1 MIEIESYRN
10 IHAAKQLQISL
21 NLQLTHTYNLTY
33 YLKWLDSLSDSLPHT
48 NKKKITSE
56 HANNNNESAFVNF
69 FTHTLQRFLILG
81 KIPTFELP
89 EVVSAVHKDDV
100 SEFIELTL
108 ALDFVRF
115 VPLEAYKICI
125 DNALKLTRWM
135 AQNPVT
141 QANKSYLFNLVDKEV
156 IQPLIS
162 LVMSSKTTIPILSV
176 AHTLQIPFSHLGLG
190 VYQLGWGSRAKKL
203 ERSLCDGDSAIGVK
217 LSQNKSYTAN
227 LIAMAGLPAPEHK
240 AVSTYKEAENAAK
253 HFGYPVVV
261 KPIDL
266 DRGEGITVDIISD
279 DGLKRAFN
287 SALVLTKLKQVL
299 VERQVAGVCHRLFI
313 SHGKLLYAVKRLPM
327 SVQGDGEHTVNEL
340 IDAQLHLQNQRPPW
354 ARSEIQAIDELAI
367 AVMERVGILPESIPQ
382 LGVWVPLRRIEST
395 QSGGID
401 EDVTLLVHPENIR
414 IATEA
419 TRLMGLE
426 IAGVDIISE
435 DVTKPWFDNGAVI
448 NEVNSA
454 PSLGEGQISRSYLPQ
469 FFAEII
475 EGNGRI
481 PIEEADTQ
489 EQAKILQNKYQQ
501 QGLRCFITS
510 PTQTFDFSGD
520 IIPML
525 FDTIRK
531 RLRALINRPDVD
543 AIIVFY

>member
-1 MIEIESYRN
+1 MIELESYRN
-10 IHAAKQLQISL
+10 IHAAKQLQITL
-21 NLQLTHTYNLTY
+21 NLQLSQTFNVNNYS
-33 YLKWLDSLSDSLPHT
+33 KWLEAYSDSILSPSKPQVI
-48 NKKKITSE
+48 NE
-56 HANNNNESAFVNF
+56 HKLNNNEIAFIGF
-69 FTHTLQRFLILG
+69 FTHTLQRFLLLG
-81 KIPTFELP
+81 QIPTFELP
-89 EVVSAVHKDDV
+89 EVVSAVHKGDE
-100 SEFIELTL
+100 SEFIELIL

-115 VPLEAYKICI
+115 VPLDAYKICI

-135 AQNPVT
+135 AQNSVT
-141 QANKSYLFNLVDKEV
+141 QTNKTYLFNLVKKDV
-156 IQPLIS
+156 IQPLTS
-162 LVMSSKTTIPILSV
+162 LVMSSKTTIPVLSV

-190 VYQLGWGSRAKKL
+190 VYQLGWGSRAKRL
-203 ERSLCDGDSAIGVK
+203 ERSLCDKDSAIGVK

-227 LIAMAGLPAPEHK
+227 LIAMAGLPAPEHI
-240 AVSTYKEAENAAK
+240 AVSTYKEAKNATQRL
-253 HFGYPVVV
+253 GYPVVV

-266 DRGEGITVDIISD
+266 DRGEGITVDIVSD
-279 DGLKRAFN
+279 NGLKQAFTT
-287 SALVLTKLKQVL
+287 ALALTRLKQVL
-299 VERQVAGVCHRLFI
+299 VEKQVAGVCHRLFI
-313 SHGKLLYAVKRLPM
+313 SHGKLLYAVKRLPI
-327 SVQGDGEHTVNEL
+327 SVQGDGEHTVSEL
-340 IDAQLHLQNQRPPW
+340 IAAQLTLQNQQPPW
-354 ARSEIQAIDELAI
+354 ARNEIQAIDELAI
-367 AVMERVGILPESIPQ
+367 AAMKRVGIFPESIPQ
-382 LGVWVPLRRIEST
+382 SGVWVPLRRIEST

-414 IATEA
+414 IAIEA
-419 TRLMGLE
+419 ARIMGLE

-435 DVTKPWFDNGAVI
+435 DITQPWFDNGAVI

-475 EGNGRI
+475 EGDGRI

-510 PTQTFDFSGD
+510 PTDTFDCSGD

-525 FDTIRK
+525 FNTMRK
-531 RLRALINRPDVD
+531 RIRALINRPDVD